1 MAAPRFLLKT
11 DLATVHPL
19 QLQGRPVHAMYDRL
33 AELLRSRGGGGA
45 ETLFAEPVGGAG
57 AVSWYGEGNGDPRPM
72 ASLSASRRTEA
83 EGRLKRHLDAITP
96 LLDDPE
102 AGPLLKRAL
111 VLADTDSIV
120 ALDDSVVLTG
130 WGLAPPDIGG
140 DEAAQAAQIRRT
152 LGPYS
157 ARLAAADDGFFT
169 TAPNAIP
176 GARPIA
182 PPLAPPSP
190 VSPPPVPPVPPIR
203 PPGPPAAG
211 SADGSGRAFWL
222 VPLLIAVALLF
233 LCLGFWAAWAH
244 FVRDMAGRQVT
255 APIADEAATRNAIR
269 QQRETNETLE
279 RELERARRAAAQPN
293 VCTPDGPL
301 GIQPSPERQPVRP
314 EAVPP
319 SVPQQQGQTVPPFN
333 GSLAQ
338 LLEHATVMVV
348 GAGPQG
354 IGHGSGFFVSG
365 DTIVTNAHVVEHA
378 DPAQIYVMSTSLG
391 RALPAQLVTTS
402 RPAGGADVE
411 PGQLD
416 FAILRLNQP
425 VPGAQ
430 PLALTRSAEKLTDVV
445 AAGYPASVVRV
456 EGGMRELQEGRLGQ
470 PPELVLTRGN
480 ISTIQ
485 RLDSGLVVMPHSADI
500 SPGNSGGPL
509 VDTCGRV
516 VGINTFVSRATSVA
530 DRVKYAQKADSML
543 PWLTQQ
549 NVQVQEREG
558 ACQPALPTLP
568 ALPPGAGGTPGSGPG
583 APPSATP
590 TTPPAGTPPAAA
602 PPTGSPPAGS
612 PPAAAPP
619 AAAPPGATPPVPS
632 PATLGPAAPAG
643 PPAAAPGS
651 APSTTPP
658 AGSPAGN
665 AL

>member
-1 MAAPRFLLKT
+1 M
-11 DLATVHPL
+11 
-19 QLQGRPVHAMYDRL
+19 
-33 AELLRSRGGGGA
+33 
-45 ETLFAEPVGGAG
+45 
-57 AVSWYGEGNGDPRPM
+57 
-72 ASLSASRRTEA
+72 SASRRAEA
-83 EGRLKRHLDAITP
+83 EGRLRRHLDAITP
-96 LLDDPE
+96 LLDDPDT
-102 AGPLLKRAL
+102 GPLLKRAL
-111 VLADTDSIV
+111 VLADADSIV
-120 ALDDSVVLTG
+120 VLDDSVVLTG

-140 DEAAQAAQIRRT
+140 DEVAQAAQIRRI

-157 ARLAAADDGFFT
+157 ARLAAADDRFFAAT
-169 TAPNAIP
+169 PVARPNASLGGP
-176 GARPIA
+176 PI
-182 PPLAPPSP
+182 
-190 VSPPPVPPVPPIR
+190 PPPVAGPGLVGPPPTPPMPPIR
-203 PPGPPAAG
+203 PPGPPSAG
-211 SADGSGRAFWL
+211 TAGGSGRAFWL
-222 VPLLIAVALLF
+222 VPLLIAVALIF

-255 APIADEAATRNAIR
+255 APIADETATRNAIR

-314 EAVPP
+314 DAVPP
-319 SVPQQQGQTVPPFN
+319 SVPRQQGQAVPPFT

-338 LLEHATVMVV
+338 LLEHATVMV
-348 GAGPQG
+348 AGSGPRG

-378 DPAQIYVMSTSLG
+378 DPGQIYVMSTALG
-391 RALPAQLVTTS
+391 RALQAQLAAIS
-402 RPAGGADVE
+402 RPAGGGDIE
-411 PGQLD
+411 PGQPD
-416 FAILRLNQP
+416 FAILRLSQP
-425 VPGAQ
+425 VFGAQ

-456 EGGMRELQEGRLGQ
+456 EGGMRDLQEGRLGQ

-485 RLDSGLVVMPHSADI
+485 RLDTGLVVMPHSADI

-543 PWLTQQ
+543 AWLTQQ
-549 NVQVQEREG
+549 NVAVQEREG
-558 ACQPALPTLP
+558 TCQPALPTLP
-568 ALPPGAGGTPGSGPG
+568 ALPPGAGGAPTSGPTSGPLASGSPASGPPASGPPASGSPTSGPTSGPPASGPPTSGPPASGSPPPVSPPVRDASPPG
-583 APPSATP
+583 APPAT
-590 TTPPAGTPPAAA
+590 GPAAGPQAGPPLGA
-602 PPTGSPPAGS
+602 PAAPSPGAPG
-612 PPAAAPP
+612 AAPP
-619 AAAPPGATPPVPS
+619 AGPPGP
-632 PATLGPAAPAG
+632 APA
-643 PPAAAPGS
+643 PAPAI
-651 APSTTPP
+651 TPP